1 MRSLRARIFLSVWP
15 LFVVAILVVG
25 ALSSRSAR
33 LELAQFEARLPSPG
47 AGATQ
52 QRLADSLVAA
62 WPVLRTPEGS
72 ARLRRLSVQTGDSL
86 ELLVLDT
93 AGTFVASSVP
103 SLREADIRMTPNGDI
118 DLTRTIDHDGER
130 QLQRLMVSGVP
141 LISSAQTRV
150 GVVYQLPGSLPR
162 PSGAQRMV
170 AGIQRSV
177 WLAVLVACTLA
188 AVGTWLLAYPV
199 VAQVQRLTA
208 AASSVQAKALS
219 TRVHVTSNDEL
230 GTLEQSFNRMAE
242 SLEQTELA
250 KRQLISDL
258 AHELRT
264 PLTNVI
270 GLLEAMRDGL
280 RTPDAVTLQSTQDEA
295 LLLKQLID
303 ELQQLALADAGGL
316 TFDLRDVDAAAEVQR
331 ALNAFQSSS
340 PAIRMVAPEHSVRV
354 HADPFRLAQVLR
366 NVLQNAITHTPPAG
380 RISATLRSDGDMCV
394 IEVADTGRGIPAD
407 QLPLIWDRF
416 SRVDPSRD
424 RATGGMGLGLAL
436 SKRMVEG
443 MGGTISATST
453 VGVGTTIVMR
463 LPGGSSALP
472 MTHTT

>member
-1 MRSLRARIFLSVWP
+1 MRSLRARIFLTVWP
-15 LFVVAILVVG
+15 LFVVAILAVG
-25 ALSSRSAR
+25 VLSSRSAR
-33 LELAQFEARLPSPG
+33 LELAQFEARTQLPG

-52 QRLADSLVAA
+52 RRLADSIVAA
-62 WPVLRTPEGS
+62 WPVLRTPQGS
-72 ARLRRLSVQTGDSL
+72 ARLQRLSMQTGDSL

-93 AGTFVASSVP
+93 TGTFVASSAP

-118 DLTRTIDHDGER
+118 DLTRTLDRDGER
-130 QLQRLMVSGVP
+130 QLQRLMVSGVA
-141 LISSAQTRV
+141 LISSAQTRL
-150 GVVYQLPGSLPR
+150 GVVYQLPGTLPR

-177 WLAVLVACTLA
+177 WLAVLAACTLA
-188 AVGTWLLAYPV
+188 ALGTWLLAYPV

-208 AASSVQAKALS
+208 AASSVQAKTLS
-219 TRVHVTSNDEL
+219 TRVQVTSHDEL

-280 RTPDAVTLQSTQDEA
+280 RTPDFSTLQSTQDEA

-316 TFDLRDVDAAAEVQR
+316 TFDIRDVDAGVELQR
-331 ALNAFQSSS
+331 AVSAFQSSS
-340 PAIRMVAPEHSVRV
+340 PTIRMVVPEHAVRMQ
-354 HADPFRLAQVLR
+354 ADPFRLAQVLR
-366 NVLQNAITHTPPAG
+366 NVLQNAITHTPPTG
-380 RISATLRSDGDMCV
+380 RISATLRVDGNSSV

-443 MGGTISATST
+443 MGGMISATST
-453 VGVGTTIVMR
+453 VGAGTTIAIR
-463 LPGGSSALP
+463 LPARCVTPRL
-472 MTHTT
+472 T

>member
-1 MRSLRARIFLSVWP
+1 MRSLRARIFLTVWP

-33 LELAQFEARLPSPG
+33 LELAQFEARTQPPG
-47 AGATQ
+47 GGASQ
-52 QRLADSLVAA
+52 RRLADSIIAA

-72 ARLRRLSVQTGDSL
+72 ARLQRLSVQTGDSL

-93 AGTFVASSVP
+93 AGAFLASSAP

-118 DLTRTIDHDGER
+118 DLTRTLDRDGER
-130 QLQRLMVSGVP
+130 QLQRLMVSGVA
-141 LISSAQTRV
+141 LISSAQIRL

-219 TRVHVTSNDEL
+219 TRVQVTSNDEL

-280 RTPDAVTLQSTQDEA
+280 RTPDVNTLQSTQDEA

-316 TFDLRDVDAAAEVQR
+316 TFDIRDVDAGEELQR
-331 ALNAFQSSS
+331 AVNAFQSSS
-340 PAIRMVAPEHSVRV
+340 PTIRMVVPEHPV
-354 HADPFRLAQVLR
+354 HMRADPFRLAQVLR
-366 NVLQNAITHTPPAG
+366 NVLQNAITHTPPSG
-380 RISATLRSDGDMCV
+380 RISATLRVDGNTSV

-453 VGVGTTIVMR
+453 AGVGTTIVIR
-463 LPGGSSALP
+463 LPGGNQAP
-472 MTHTT
+472 TV